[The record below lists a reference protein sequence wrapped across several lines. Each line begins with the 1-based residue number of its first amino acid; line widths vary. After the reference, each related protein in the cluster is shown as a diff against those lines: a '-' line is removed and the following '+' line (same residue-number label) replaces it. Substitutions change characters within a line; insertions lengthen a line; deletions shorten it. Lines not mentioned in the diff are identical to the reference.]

1 MKATPSSIKTLKP
14 FAKWNDHFVV
24 IPPRRF
30 IVFGE
35 GKDGAL
41 RGIAVE
47 GYLNE
52 TFDMPMA
59 YSFSDLVK
67 GTFASAN
74 TKFDPSR
81 KVGFFDELVG
91 APDITRFT
99 LGAAELKALRGA
111 DARRFT
117 HVRFYKKPS
126 GITTARVFDARKY
139 FASAVADCEVD
150 DYGELQM
157 TTDAASDFHFYTE
170 LAVLKKL
177 PIDDYEVSVLDNEMV
192 TFEGLETGLTFH
204 TRDQRLGEQMEDR
217 IADIGAYDEILMLD
231 PGRVAPTKND
241 WKSPV
246 IQRK

>member
-1 MKATPSSIKTLKP
+1 MKATLSSIKPLKP
-14 FAKWNDHFVV
+14 FAKWNDHFIVM
-24 IPPRRF
+24 PPRRF
-30 IVFGE
+30 VVFGE
-35 GKDGAL
+35 GKEGAL

-59 YSFSDLVK
+59 CSFSELLT
-67 GTFASAN
+67 GTFAPAA

-81 KVGFFDELVG
+81 KVGFFDDLVG
-91 APDITRFT
+91 APAITTFMM
-99 LGAAELKALRGA
+99 GAAELKALRGA

-126 GITTARVFDARKY
+126 GVTTARVFDARKY
-139 FASAVADCEVD
+139 FASAVADREVD
-150 DYGELQM
+150 DYGEIRM

-170 LAVLKKL
+170 LSVLKAL

-192 TFEGLETGLTFH
+192 TFEGSETGLTFH

-217 IADIGAYDEILMLD
+217 IADLGAYDDILMLD

-241 WKSPV
+241 WKTPAV
-246 IQRK
+246 QRK